1 MKKFIKIVLVVLVSI
16 IVSLAAAEGLSRL
29 FLDPIDF
36 LKPTRVYDPA
46 LRYSIEP
53 GTGAHDKWGFRNKSV
68 PVKADI
74 VAVGDSHT
82 YGISATAEDSWPSA
96 LAKIRGETVYNMAL
110 GGYGP
115 AEYFYLMADKA
126 IRLAPGY
133 VIVGFYLGNDLRDS
147 FNAVYS
153 VGLWERMRAPGFS
166 VKEADDDDAPGESGA
181 GLGEWLA
188 EHSVFYRLISS
199 SFIGDNLRQ
208 MRRLKRG
215 EEIVMFE
222 DSSTGIKTGFTPERR
237 LRGLDLEDPEVK
249 EGLRLSLE
257 FFNRMNMLLEGT
269 DTKFLVVIIPTKE
282 SVYAEYIE
290 GDKSLPASEKL
301 DRLIANEREVNA
313 EVKEYFDAHGIAYV
327 DVLGALSQKAGSEQ
341 LYPANFGGHTNG
353 NGYRIIA
360 ETINGYLEKAR

>member
-1 MKKFIKIVLVVLVSI
+1 MKKFVKIVLVVLGSV

-36 LKPTRVYDPA
+36 LKPTRVYDPV
-46 LRYSIEP
+46 LRYTIEP
-53 GTGAHDKWGFRNKSV
+53 GTGAHDKWGFRNRAV
-68 PVKADI
+68 PARAEI

-96 LAKIRGETVYNMAL
+96 LAEMRGATVYNMAL

-126 IRLAPGY
+126 VRLAPGY

-153 VGLWERMRAPGFS
+153 VGLWERMRRPGFS
-166 VKEADDDDAPGESGA
+166 AKDADDDDEPGESGA

-188 EHSVFYRLISS
+188 GHSVFYRLVSS

-208 MRRLKRG
+208 MRRLRRG

-222 DSSTGIKTGFTPERR
+222 DPASGIKTGFTPERR
-237 LRGLDLEDPEVK
+237 LQGLDLEDPEVR

-257 FFNRMNMLLEGT
+257 FFSRMNMLLEGT
-269 DTKFLVVIIPTKE
+269 STKLLVVVIPTKE
-282 SVYAEYIE
+282 SVYARYIE
-290 GDKSLPASEKL
+290 GDRSLPASEKI
-301 DRLIANEREVNA
+301 DRLVSNEREVNA
-313 EVKEYFDAHGIAYV
+313 RVKEYFDAHGIAYV
-327 DVLGALSQKAGSEQ
+327 DVLDALGRKAGSEQ

-353 NGYRIIA
+353 SGYRIIA
-360 ETINGYLEKAR
+360 ETINAYLEKAE